1 MSEQNID
8 LIALNET
15 RLDRDVNDN
24 RVKLDNYQLI
34 RKDRNQYGGG
44 VCIYLKNHINF
55 KVRCDVMSDDT
66 ETIVIDI
73 IKPNSKPFAVVV
85 SYRPPESD
93 PDMYFDHMTSIF
105 NLLDNEQR
113 ETYLL
118 GDLNCDLLS
127 ERSRRPITLLNS
139 FSELSQLEQLIKE
152 PTRCNKNS
160 QTLIDVILTNT
171 PERVVTSGVLH
182 LGISDHSLV
191 YVVRKV
197 AIKTKSRHRVVN
209 IRSMKNVNVDRF
221 KNELTSLPWSLV
233 DNLENANDRWE
244 LWKSMFMNVVDNHA
258 PLKRKRLRNKKS
270 PWMNANL
277 KQLFLQRDKLKK
289 LAVVSKN
296 PADWKKFKDARNT
309 CNNKIRQAK
318 TDYYHQY
325 FKTNSG
331 NPKEIWKSINELM
344 SCNAKSDE
352 ISHLT
357 CNDRVISDSADLT
370 ECFNTHFAEIGLKL
384 RSDEPDE
391 LNNCGFGDYLKQADT
406 VFTLELTTPS
416 AVFKLLSSLQEGKAM
431 GLDEIPAKLLKCA
444 RVSDI
449 RLIMQLI

>member
-1 MSEQNID
+1 MSDQNID

-15 RLDRDVNDN
+15 RLDRDVTDN

-34 RKDRNQYGGG
+34 RKDRNRYGGG

-139 FSELSQLEQLIKE
+139 FSELFQLEQLIKE
-152 PTRCNKNS
+152 PTRCNENS

-182 LGISDHSLV
+182 LGISDHSLI

-197 AIKTKSRHRVVN
+197 AIKTKSRHRVVD
-209 IRSMKNVNVDRF
+209 IRSMKNFNVDRF
-221 KNELTSLPWSLV
+221 NNELT
-233 DNLENANDRWE
+233 
-244 LWKSMFMNVVDNHA
+244 
-258 PLKRKRLRNKKS
+258 
-270 PWMNANL
+270 
-277 KQLFLQRDKLKK
+277 
-289 LAVVSKN
+289 
-296 PADWKKFKDARNT
+296 
-309 CNNKIRQAK
+309 
-318 TDYYHQY
+318 
-325 FKTNSG
+325 G
-331 NPKEIWKSINELM
+331 NCVNRCL
-344 SCNAKSDE
+344 
-352 ISHLT
+352 
-357 CNDRVISDSADLT
+357 
-370 ECFNTHFAEIGLKL
+370 
-384 RSDEPDE
+384 
-391 LNNCGFGDYLKQADT
+391 
-406 VFTLELTTPS
+406 
-416 AVFKLLSSLQEGKAM
+416 
-431 GLDEIPAKLLKCA
+431 
-444 RVSDI
+444 
-449 RLIMQLI
+449 